1 MQVSINANICDQQ
14 TRIICDNLQGPLK
27 AISKYLSKEYGGDIE
42 HLWIDFELNSSHA
55 ESQPPFAFRFQKRV
69 SGRSKLTGIDMPV
82 KFNVGHY
89 SVRPDFFEL
98 LQVSDVVAYA
108 LQLIYDSTTVLID
121 RQKKLGG
128 FDALKFRLDFLKG
141 CQKLGY
147 LKTLETNIP
156 T

>member
-1 MQVSINANICDQQ
+1 M
-14 TRIICDNLQGPLK
+14 LK
-27 AISKYLSKEYGGDIE
+27 ASRPLLLGFKRGFLGA
-42 HLWIDFELNSSHA
+42 LNSQ
-55 ESQPPFAFRFQKRV
+55 E
-69 SGRSKLTGIDMPV
+69 IDMPV